1 MSNTQYIDDFLTMY
15 NKLDRANLS
24 LLANIYHQD
33 VVFIDPLH
41 RIDGLSALTKYFSN
55 LYENLDA
62 GRFEMKKVL
71 QQDNAV
77 SLYWTM
83 YFSHSKIKAGK
94 EVSFDGNSF
103 LEYQDGK
110 VIFHRD
116 YFNAADMLYQHIP
129 VLGGLINLVKKRATA

>member
-1 MSNTQYIDDFLTMY
+1 MSNTQHIDDFLAMY
-15 NKLDRANLS
+15 NKLDKSNLD
-24 LLANIYHQD
+24 LLEDIYHQD

-41 RIDGLSALTKYFSN
+41 RIEGLSALTKYFSN

-62 GRFEMKKVL
+62 GRFEVTRVL
-71 QQDNAV
+71 QQDNVV

-83 YFSHSKIKAGK
+83 YFSHSKIKSGK
-94 EVSFDGNSF
+94 EVSFEGNSF
-103 LEYQDGK
+103 LEYQDNK
-110 VIFHRD
+110 VILHRD

>member
-1 MSNTQYIDDFLTMY
+1 MSNTQHIDEFLTMY

-41 RIDGLSALTKYFSN
+41 RIDGLSELTKYFSN

-71 QQDNAV
+71 QQDNTV

-94 EVSFDGNSF
+94 EVSFDGNSY
-103 LEYQDGK
+103 LEYRDGK